1 MIVTKEKIK
10 SLSPC
15 EDGYKY
21 WLEQG
26 IEDLAS
32 FMKKANEDYHADW
45 ALWLFVRCVP
55 RQSCLK
61 LAVFSAELVLDIF
74 EKEYPEDS
82 RPRLAIEAAKR
93 AIEDDSE
100 ENRSL
105 ANDAADAADAASANA
120 DADAYANADADADAS
135 AVAAYA
141 AAAAAANAANANA
154 SAATYSAAYAVYINA
169 AAYAAAFSA
178 ADTKKQNKI
187 IDYAISLVEVI

>member
-1 MIVTKEKIK
+1 MIVTKGKIK

-32 FMKKANEDYHADW
+32 FMTKASDDYHADW

-93 AIEDDSE
+93 VIEDDTD

-105 ANDAADAADAASANA
+105 ADAAADAAHAAH
-120 DADAYANADADADAS
+120 ADAS
-135 AVAAYA
+135 HAAAAYSDAATDAAVAAYA

-154 SAATYSAAYAVYINA
+154 A
-169 AAYAAAFSA
+169 AAYAAAHAAYAAFSAFSAFSA

-187 IDYAISLVEVI
+187 IDYAINLLEVN